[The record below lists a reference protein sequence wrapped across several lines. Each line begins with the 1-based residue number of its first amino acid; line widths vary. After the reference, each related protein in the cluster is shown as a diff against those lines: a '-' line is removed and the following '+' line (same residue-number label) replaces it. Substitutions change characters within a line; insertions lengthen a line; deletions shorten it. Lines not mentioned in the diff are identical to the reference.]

1 FDDCQHF
8 VALAQ
13 LTGGNLPSW
22 SKDQMVG
29 SHRKAAAPGPPR
41 VASLNHKLK
50 EVIGPAVVEP
60 VHHPAR
66 LNASRGWVV
75 AQYLHGQSLV
85 DDLTNH
91 FRTPVRQHHTSVV
104 VEAAKEHAYLL
115 PNLVDEHDRGARL
128 ADRPDELAQRLGH
141 QPRLEADVRI
151 AHLALQF
158 GARDQGGHG
167 VHHDDI

>member
-1 FDDCQHF
+1 
-8 VALAQ
+8 A
-13 LTGGNLPSW
+13 TPW
-22 SKDQMVG
+22 P
-29 SHRKAAAPGPPR
+29 RR

-50 EVIGPAVVEP
+50 EVIGPAVVKP

-66 LNASRGWVV
+66 LYASGRWVV
-75 AQYLHGQSLV
+75 AQYLYGQPLIH
-85 DDLTNH
+85 DLADH

-115 PNLVDEHDRGARL
+115 PNLVDEDHRGARL
-128 ADRPDELAQRLGH
+128 ADRPHELAQRLGH

-167 VHHDDI
+167 VHHDDIDRAGP